1 MFLNPFEFPEILSL
15 FCFDWF
21 WLPLISRIFFV
32 LEISTRFIYTNFLI
46 MKWNIVLFKYDFF
59 LQLVSNRIGYVVTVP
74 ATILNASAMEFK
86 TVQMDQTRPT
96 ARRNVVWT
104 SFSVQ
109 TILVFYSARFVMEK
123 MTVLMAKTKL
133 VVRPLPRQ
141 LPPRRR
147 LLQRLQFSSVKK
159 LNTFA
164 RVSTR
169 ASANVIQLWSVR
181 MSQQK
186 CIVQTVL
193 NSNVSILDCA
203 FQMLQ
208 FVMVSWI
215 VRKMRTKK
223 IVVDPVNFNVVTVF
237 ASIRTRSV
245 MESTIV
251 SMPQTNGIAV
261 SKRSFKTLLRSTTE
275 LFPFRHLSRLRISMW
290 IRTMYSRKFAM

>member
-1 MFLNPFEFPEILSL
+1 
-15 FCFDWF
+15 
-21 WLPLISRIFFV
+21 
-32 LEISTRFIYTNFLI
+32 

-59 LQLVSNRIGYVVTVP
+59 LQLVSNRIGYVVMVP

-251 SMPQTNGIAV
+251 LMPQTNGIAV

-275 LFPFRHLSRLRISMW
+275 LLHFRHLSRLRISMW
-290 IRTMYSRKFAM
+290 IRTLYSRKYAM